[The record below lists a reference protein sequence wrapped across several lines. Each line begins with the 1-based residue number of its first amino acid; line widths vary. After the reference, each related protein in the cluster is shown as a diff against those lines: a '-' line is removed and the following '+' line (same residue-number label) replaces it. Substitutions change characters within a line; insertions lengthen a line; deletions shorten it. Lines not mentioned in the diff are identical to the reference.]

1 MKTCPTCHSIYPNHF
16 AVCPRDAT
24 PLAEAEG
31 WSEGTVIRGKYRILS
46 KVGQGGMGAVYKALH
61 TKFDQLRALKV
72 MSGDLA
78 ADPDFVKR
86 FEREAVLMSK
96 LQHPNVVRVD
106 DIDES
111 EDGRPFIVMEFV
123 EGRSLRQ
130 VIQQEGPLAPLRVC
144 SIAKQAAAGLEAAH
158 LLGMVH
164 RDVKPENIVLV
175 DTAEGEKAKVL
186 DFGIAKLK
194 EARLGDGFRT
204 ATGVIV
210 GTPQYL
216 SPEQAMGKRSEE
228 LDGRSD
234 LYSLGLV
241 MYQMLT
247 RELPFQ
253 ADSAAGWLLA
263 RVQEPPR
270 PIRSARPDLAIPDA
284 LANLVMRCLEKDR
297 GLRPANARD
306 LIREIERAE
315 EEIRRPAKPVAPP
328 AVTAPAPLPPRAEPV
343 AVSEPLPEPAP
354 KATSTSRWARGWRFW
369 AGLAAIMLA
378 PIALGPLF
386 DLTRFSDHV
395 AWPAYWVA
403 VAGGV
408 AWCAATRKHLALRLP
423 GLLIGVVFVVL
434 LGARVT
440 YIYQG
445 HPWET
450 RPRLFYTIEELK
462 QASRCPV
469 EVESVTRSID
479 SQTQQVVF
487 NLVFRNI
494 SSDARVTD
502 WKADTI
508 NFNADG
514 KVLSDTS
521 PVNRTPISLEPG
533 QTLPMQ
539 LTGHLQADLRGVS
552 VIVDPQKM
560 LAYGLSLPEIVD
572 RLRASPQII
581 SVGKLDKDYSLCLI
595 LAAGQFGDS
604 AEIRNSAQ
612 HGDIFDRVAAGQAR
626 DLEEIGNSVVAA
638 GSQAP
643 IRLRDVAEVREG
655 NQDPRAFV
663 DANAQKVSKVKVVF
677 KEVDYEIT
685 TSAGTKE
692 AGSWINPHF
701 QEDLQKAKQP

>member
-1 MKTCPTCHSIYPNHF
+1 MKTCPNCHAIYPNHF
-16 AVCPRDAT
+16 AVCPRDAA
-24 PLAEAEG
+24 PLVEAEG
-31 WSEGTVIRGKYRILS
+31 WSEGTVVRGKYRILS

-78 ADPDFVKR
+78 ADPEFVKR
-86 FEREAVLMSK
+86 FEREAVLMSR

-123 EGRSLRQ
+123 EGRSLRE

-194 EARLGDGFRT
+194 EARLGDGLRT
-204 ATGVIV
+204 ATGVII

-216 SPEQAMGKRSEE
+216 SPEQAMGNRSEE

-253 ADSAAGWLLA
+253 ADSAAGWMLA
-263 RVQEPPR
+263 RLQEPPR
-270 PIRSARPDLAIPDA
+270 PIRTARPDLAIPEA

-297 GLRPANARD
+297 DLRPANARD

-315 EEIRRPAKPVAPP
+315 EEIRRPPKLVAPP
-328 AVTAPAPLPPRAEPV
+328 AATATAPIPPRAEPV
-343 AVSEPLPEPAP
+343 AVPKPLPETAP

-369 AGLAAIMLA
+369 AGLAAIMFA

-395 AWPAYWVA
+395 VWPAYWVA
-403 VAGGV
+403 FGGGV
-408 AWCAATRKHLALRLP
+408 AWCAATRKHLALRLT
-423 GLLIGVVFVVL
+423 GLLIGAVFLLL
-434 LGARVT
+434 LGARAS
-440 YIYQG
+440 YIYQL

-450 RPRLFYTIEELK
+450 WNAPAPTKLYTIEELK
-462 QASRCPV
+462 QANRCPV
-469 EVESVTRSID
+469 EVSPPTRSIE
-479 SQTQQVVF
+479 SQTGQVIF
-487 NLVFRNI
+487 NLTVRNI
-494 SSDARVTD
+494 SSDARVTNWYSD
-502 WKADTI
+502 ILYFDTYGHVR
-508 NFNADG
+508 D
-514 KVLSDTS
+514 VSS
-521 PVNRTPISLEPG
+521 PVNQTPVPIGPGESNQQQLSGMLE
-533 QTLPMQ
+533 
-539 LTGHLQADLRGVS
+539 
-552 VIVDPQKM
+552 
-560 LAYGLSLPEIVD
+560 
-572 RLRASPQII
+572 
-581 SVGKLDKDYSLCLI
+581 
-595 LAAGQFGDS
+595 
-604 AEIRNSAQ
+604 N
-612 HGDIFDRVAAGQAR
+612 
-626 DLEEIGNSVVAA
+626 
-638 GSQAP
+638 
-643 IRLRDVAEVREG
+643 
-655 NQDPRAFV
+655 
-663 DANAQKVSKVKVVF
+663 VSKVKVVLGKVEYQMLTPDG
-677 KEVDYEIT
+677 KEKDSGVWE
-685 TSAGTKE
+685 
-692 AGSWINPHF
+692 NPHL
-701 QEDLQKAKQP
+701 QEDLKKAYQP

>member
-1 MKTCPTCHSIYPNHF
+1 MKTCPNCHAVYPNHF

-24 PLAEAEG
+24 PLAEAQD
-31 WSEGTVIRGKYRILS
+31 WSEGTVIRAKYRILS

-78 ADPDFVKR
+78 ADTDFVKR
-86 FEREAVLMSK
+86 FEREAVLMSR

-123 EGRSLRQ
+123 EGQSLRQ

-175 DTAEGEKAKVL
+175 GTVEGEKAKVL

-194 EARLGDGFRT
+194 EARLGDGLRT
-204 ATGVIV
+204 ATGIIV

-247 RELPFQ
+247 SELPFQ
-253 ADSAAGWLLA
+253 ADSAAGWMLVRL
-263 RVQEPPR
+263 QEPPR
-270 PIRSARPDLAIPDA
+270 PIRSARPDLAIPEA

-297 GLRPANARD
+297 DLRPANARE

-315 EEIRRPAKPVAPP
+315 EEIRRSGKPVVPSATTVAAPMPPPAEPATVAKPRPE
-328 AVTAPAPLPPRAEPV
+328 TAPKPTA
-343 AVSEPLPEPAP
+343 
-354 KATSTSRWARGWRFW
+354 TSRWARGWRFW
-369 AGLAAIMLA
+369 VVFAAIILGPQWLLAPRAALEPLTTGSGLLLLAAYEFLSL
-378 PIALGPLF
+378 ALG
-386 DLTRFSDHV
+386 
-395 AWPAYWVA
+395 
-403 VAGGV
+403 GGGWYQV
-408 AWCAATRKHLALRLP
+408 TRKQGWSRVLGWVSL
-423 GLLIGVVFVVL
+423 GLFMAIQSLVVWVWIQPTPQSISSRQAPTKL
-434 LGARVT
+434 
-440 YIYQG
+440 
-445 HPWET
+445 
-450 RPRLFYTIEELK
+450 YTMQELK
-462 QASRCPV
+462 QANRCPV
-469 EVESVTRSID
+469 DVVSVTRTVD
-479 SQTQQVVF
+479 SQTQQLVF

-508 NFNADG
+508 DFDADG

-521 PVNRTPISLEPG
+521 PENRTPILLEPG
-533 QTLPMQ
+533 QTLPLQ
-539 LTGHLQADLRGVS
+539 LTGHL
-552 VIVDPQKM
+552 
-560 LAYGLSLPEIVD
+560 E
-572 RLRASPQII
+572 
-581 SVGKLDKDYSLCLI
+581 
-595 LAAGQFGDS
+595 
-604 AEIRNSAQ
+604 N
-612 HGDIFDRVAAGQAR
+612 
-626 DLEEIGNSVVAA
+626 
-638 GSQAP
+638 
-643 IRLRDVAEVREG
+643 
-655 NQDPRAFV
+655 
-663 DANAQKVSKVKVVF
+663 VSKVKVVF
-677 KEVDYEIT
+677 KEVDYEVT
-685 TSAGTKE
+685 TSSGVKGM
-692 AGSWINPHF
+692 GSWINAHF

>member
-1 MKTCPTCHSIYPNHF
+1 MKTCPNCHAIYPNHF
-16 AVCPRDAT
+16 AVCPRDAA
-24 PLAEAEG
+24 PLVEAEG
-31 WSEGTVIRGKYRILS
+31 CSEGAAIRGKYRILS

-86 FEREAVLMSK
+86 FEREAVLMSR

-175 DTAEGEKAKVL
+175 DTTEGERAKVL

-194 EARLGDGFRT
+194 EARLGDGLRT
-204 ATGVIV
+204 ATGVII

-253 ADSAAGWLLA
+253 ADSAAGWMLA
-263 RVQEPPR
+263 RIQEPPR

-297 GLRPANARD
+297 DLRPATAQD

-315 EEIRRPAKPVAPP
+315 EEIRRPAKPVVPP
-328 AVTAPAPLPPRAEPV
+328 AATTPAPIPARAEPV
-343 AVSEPLPEPAP
+343 AVSKPLPEPAP

-369 AGLAAIMLA
+369 SVLAAPASRWAQGWRFWSVLAAIILA

-395 AWPAYWVA
+395 AWPAYWVGLM
-403 VAGGV
+403 GGV
-408 AWCAATRKHLALRLP
+408 GWCLTVRRNLALRFP
-423 GLLIGVVFVVL
+423 GWVILVL
-434 LGARVT
+434 FALFTYARVW
-440 YIYQG
+440 YIYQQ
-445 HPWET
+445 HPWRNAQAPPAPT
-450 RPRLFYTIEELK
+450 KLYTIEELK
-462 QASRCPV
+462 QANRCPV
-469 EVESVTRSID
+469 EVSPPTRSIE
-479 SQTQQVVF
+479 SQTGQVIF
-487 NLVFRNI
+487 NLTVRNI
-494 SSDARVTD
+494 SSNARVTNWYSD
-502 WKADTI
+502 FLYFDT
-508 NFNADG
+508 DG
-514 KVLSDTS
+514 HVRDVST
-521 PVNRTPISLEPG
+521 PVNQTPVPIGPGESTQQQLSGMLE
-533 QTLPMQ
+533 
-539 LTGHLQADLRGVS
+539 
-552 VIVDPQKM
+552 
-560 LAYGLSLPEIVD
+560 
-572 RLRASPQII
+572 
-581 SVGKLDKDYSLCLI
+581 
-595 LAAGQFGDS
+595 
-604 AEIRNSAQ
+604 N
-612 HGDIFDRVAAGQAR
+612 
-626 DLEEIGNSVVAA
+626 
-638 GSQAP
+638 
-643 IRLRDVAEVREG
+643 
-655 NQDPRAFV
+655 
-663 DANAQKVSKVKVVF
+663 VSKVKVILGKVEYQMLTPDG
-677 KEVDYEIT
+677 KEN
-685 TSAGTKE
+685 
-692 AGSWINPHF
+692 GSGVWENPHL
-701 QEDLQKAKQP
+701 QEDLKKAYQP